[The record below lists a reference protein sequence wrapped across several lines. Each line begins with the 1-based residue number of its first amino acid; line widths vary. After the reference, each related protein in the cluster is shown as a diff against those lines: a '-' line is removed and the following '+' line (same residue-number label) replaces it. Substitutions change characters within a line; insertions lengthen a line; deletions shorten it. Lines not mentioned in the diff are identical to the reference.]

1 MERFAYC
8 TIGFAA
14 LAFAPWTGSAAEYTD
29 WYEIRR
35 EVIEEL
41 AERDVIDW
49 SRQLAGQIDKA
60 DLPGLITAL
69 EVFIRSGHQ
78 ERVPAM
84 VRRLCGIEVGENSN
98 LVGTRLDRPALTDN
112 CKYYVG
118 ETLIRFGLWDSTRI
132 FFDAFPEYYHA
143 DLPKYREQW
152 WKTGDRDEL
161 EAWLKGRCDVSR
173 EGSFGEGTPR
183 IFREYYWVL
192 WQHGKLQSHAAQLR
206 QEIVAHPTD
215 ARLIRK
221 YLTAVDVL
229 ASHAAPPQ
237 PAPNIAWLGEVAR
250 PKYAMDAYDL
260 GRTFAGKRLH
270 SQAIRLLDHSLSR
283 PITNYDRQAVQQC
296 CSMLIPEE
304 EKEKLIRRWTKAELA
319 ASCKEAGQVERAQQ
333 LVEELLGPDA
343 ETSDLGLVRF
353 AGQVQRAS
361 GYRVIEKRIKKAE
374 DESKDSVQYW
384 LSRASYYIG
393 RKELDQAD
401 DAFKKALALPPDDYR
416 RTAVGEYAR
425 FLIRTCK
432 QYDRTKRVL
441 REELQRI
448 APNYD
453 VVSPLVYWLLELDS
467 KYDVPIS
474 ADDPLLWQFLAD
486 RETYDHQ
493 EERVLKVLMG
503 KSHSAAATD
512 SFCARAV
519 KLAGPDAHPS
529 RRYIVGGLLLRA
541 DRARQAAPLLQ
552 DAFQRWP
559 HPATRFQPARP
570 LLAACL
576 ETGDLESAEQTLR
589 SVRTQLHI
597 SELKSWLADLA
608 IAAAE
613 KGDKDNALR
622 LWRKRANVDMNDL
635 GQLDDLVA
643 TGMRQRLQA
652 YYADVK
658 NRDPNNRAVEAALA
672 RLRP

>member
-1 MERFAYC
+1 MERLAYS

-14 LAFAPWTGSAAEYTD
+14 LALLPWTACAAEYTD
-29 WYEIRR
+29 WSEIRR

-60 DLPGLITAL
+60 DLPALITAL

-78 ERVPAM
+78 ERVPAV
-84 VRRLCGIEVGENSN
+84 VRRLCGIEAGEDSNS
-98 LVGTRLDRPALTDN
+98 VGTRLDRRTLTEN

-118 ETLIRFGLWDSTRI
+118 ETLMRFGLWDSTRI

-143 DLPKYREQW
+143 DLPRYREHW
-152 WKTGDRDEL
+152 WKTGDGDEL
-161 EAWLKGRCDVSR
+161 EAWLRGRCEVSPK
-173 EGSFGEGTPR
+173 GPFGAGTPR

-192 WQHGKLQSHAAQLR
+192 CQRDKLGSRVAQLR
-206 QEIVAHPTD
+206 QEIVAEPSD
-215 ARLIRK
+215 APLIRK

-229 ASHAAPPQ
+229 ASNTTPQ
-237 PAPNIAWLGEVAR
+237 QQTPKIAWLGDVAR
-250 PKYAMDAYDL
+250 PRHAMDAYDL
-260 GRTFAGKRLH
+260 GRTLAGKQLH

-283 PITNYDRQAVQQC
+283 PITDYDRQAVQQR
-296 CSMLIPEE
+296 CSKPIPKA
-304 EKEKLIRRWTKAELA
+304 EKGKVIRRWTKAELA
-319 ASCKEAGQVERAQQ
+319 ASCKEAGQVERAQR

-343 ETSDLGLVRF
+343 EISDLGLVRF

-374 DESKDSVQYW
+374 DENKDSVQYW
-384 LSRASYYIG
+384 LRRASYYIG
-393 RKELDQAD
+393 RKEHDQAD
-401 DAFKKALALPPDDYR
+401 DAFQKALALPPEGYR
-416 RTAVGEYAR
+416 RRAVGEYAR

-432 QYDRTKRVL
+432 QYDQAKRVL

-453 VVSPLVYWLLELDS
+453 VVSPLVSWLLELDS
-467 KYDVPIS
+467 KYKVPIS

-486 RETYDHQ
+486 RETYGYQ
-493 EERVLKVLMG
+493 EERVLKALLG
-503 KSHSAAATD
+503 KSRSAAATD
-512 SFCARAV
+512 FFCTRAL

-529 RRYIVGGLLLRA
+529 RHHIVGRILLRA
-541 DRARQAAPLLQ
+541 DRAQQAAPLLE
-552 DAFQRWP
+552 DAFRRWP

-570 LLAACL
+570 LLAAHL
-576 ETGDLESAEQTLR
+576 ETGDLKSAEKTLR
-589 SVRTQLHI
+589 SVRVQLHI
-597 SELKSWLADLA
+597 SELKSWLANLA
-608 IAAAE
+608 IAAA
-613 KGDKDNALR
+613 KQGDKGNALR

-635 GQLDDLVA
+635 DQIDDLVA
-643 TGMRQRLQA
+643 AGMRQRLQA
-652 YYADVK
+652 YYAEVK

-672 RLRP
+672 KLKP